1 MKRDLEGFWITCVL
15 CRCLS
20 VETEVISWQIWLMIR
35 LQLLMVFFS
44 CAVEWL
50 QVLTQV
56 RILVLG
62 FIHMDIKQ
70 ASSAQSTHPQ
80 TATGAR
86 LERTKSQEGTRWQS
100 ISEAWASTRQT
111 DSHMAAATSIH
122 PLLAHVG
129 VLWLNL
135 CYESEFILLQ
145 LSKQFPRLLSTAAAH
160 ECAPRS

>member
-1 MKRDLEGFWITCVL
+1 MEGEKRRILNYLCIVQVPFGGNRGDKLANMIDDQITTPNGFL
-15 CRCLS
+15 
-20 VETEVISWQIWLMIR
+20 
-35 LQLLMVFFS
+35 S

-50 QVLTQV
+50 QVMTQV

>member
-1 MKRDLEGFWITCVL
+1 MKREGFWITCVL

-20 VETEVISWQIWLMIR
+20 VEAEVISWQIWLMIR

-50 QVLTQV
+50 QVMTQV